1 MGLATPWP
9 AISGAEP
16 PDGSYI
22 PKYKGLHSSR
32 PASPDAPSSAL
43 SSAPSSAPSSA
54 SSSAVPTGLG
64 FPSEALGSMPSDPE
78 IMAISSERISPKR
91 LPVTMTSN
99 EPGCLMSC
107 MAALS
112 T

>member
-9 AISGAEP
+9 AMSGAEP

-43 SSAPSSAPSSA
+43 SSATRLVRLVARV
-54 SSSAVPTGLG
+54 AVARPRAYWFRIPERGTGQHA
-64 FPSEALGSMPSDPE
+64 E
-78 IMAISSERISPKR
+78 
-91 LPVTMTSN
+91 
-99 EPGCLMSC
+99 
-107 MAALS
+107 
-112 T
+112 

>member
-9 AISGAEP
+9 AMSGAEP
-16 PDGSYI
+16 PDGSYM

-32 PASPDAPSSAL
+32 PAWPDAPSSAP
-43 SSAPSSAPSSA
+43 PSVVS
-54 SSSAVPTGLG
+54 TGLG